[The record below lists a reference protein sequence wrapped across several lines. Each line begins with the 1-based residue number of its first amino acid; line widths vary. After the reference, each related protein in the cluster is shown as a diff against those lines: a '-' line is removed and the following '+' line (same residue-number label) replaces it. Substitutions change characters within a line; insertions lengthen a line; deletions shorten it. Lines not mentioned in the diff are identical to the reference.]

1 MHVCV
6 HFQGLFNLSKTFIDP
21 LDNEDATIDSDC
33 IIIDSL
39 VKESSNMAGRWMQ
52 GALRFPF

>member
-1 MHVCV
+1 MY
-6 HFQGLFNLSKTFIDP
+6 FQGLFNLSKTFIDP